1 MQTEPL
7 DPPTPAAPADL
18 PEGRLQGRLLFA
30 DLVRQALAVAAAE
43 AWSQL
48 VLCDADFTDWPLG
61 ERAVVQ
67 ALDAWA
73 KRGRLLQL
81 LARDF
86 GPLRQQHPRFV
97 QWRTRWSHRIEA
109 RAVPQAGSEA
119 CPGLIWSPSW
129 TLERLDPERAVVL
142 ASRDAQQRQMQA
154 LRLAQWWAQ
163 AQPGFAPTTL
173 GL

>member
-7 DPPTPAAPADL
+7 EPRPAALADL

-43 AWSQL
+43 AWPQL
-48 VLCDADFTDWPLG
+48 VLCDTDFTDWPLG

-73 KRGRLLQL
+73 GRGRLLQL

-86 GPLRQQHPRFV
+86 GPLRLQHPRFV

-109 RAVPQAGSEA
+109 RSVPQAGSEA

-142 ASRDAQQRQMQA
+142 TSRDAQQRQMQA
-154 LRLAQWWAQ
+154 LRLAHWWTQ